1 MARKLYAVTSGGED
15 EYHIIALTKI
25 RRRAEKIAEIYDAD
39 VEEYED
45 SRELTKKPATYLVRA
60 RGAAKCCERFDRYT
74 CGDIEKGVI
83 FENEFAY
90 VDAWSKQDAERKADV
105 VFKEVRE
112 KMEAERK
119 AKEEAYRSTPTWLAK
134 RENGKIYIIPENS
147 KTNASGVLFGCRAFI
162 KAPTIEEAM
171 KIAAAMF
178 TDYDANRAKALK

>member
-1 MARKLYAVTSGGED
+1 MARKLYAVTSGGYED
-15 EYHIIALTKI
+15 YHIITLTKS
-25 RRRAEKIAEIYDAD
+25 RRRAEKIAEMYDAD

-45 SRELTKKPATYLVRA
+45 NEELTAKPLTYTVYA
-60 RGAAKCCERFDRYT
+60 YGGADCCEQHLDNV
-74 CGDIEKGVI
+74 EKNVI
-83 FENEFAY
+83 IGHWQHGFAY

-112 KMEAERK
+112 KMEVERK

-134 RENGKIYIIPENS
+134 RENGKIYIIPEDN
-147 KTNASGVLFGCRAFI
+147 KTNSSGVLFGCRAFI